1 MKRHTKLLQSS
12 LILLLLMLA
21 PSNLMAQD
29 SELLSQHRIM
39 GTVLDSYDIR
49 IRKLRSTD
57 TDGCL
62 FGLYFY

>member
-21 PSNLMAQD
+21 PSKMMAQD

-39 GTVLDSYDIR
+39 GTG
-49 IRKLRSTD
+49 T
-57 TDGCL
+57 
-62 FGLYFY
+62 